1 MMTPNPVRSA
11 PPARL
16 ARHYPLTS
24 WTPEYWHALG
34 VFTWIFAG
42 SIYLSLPPS
51 PDQFNHAYMGWLT
64 LSGGVPYV
72 DFIDVNWPG
81 VFGLH
86 ALATWV
92 FGVHLW
98 TWRALDFLLFACS
111 ALFLIDLV
119 RRAGGSVAAQVCA
132 VASPLL
138 YVSAGFWVAGQHDM
152 SAAQFLVVAL
162 WFHVRGYETED
173 WRWQLG
179 MGLMLGIAMLN
190 KPTVG
195 AMLPLMSLQA
205 LLLGTPWR
213 RFVEHSAAAMVALTA
228 TVVAGFAFVLLLG
241 TTLDDL
247 IEVPYLFSVSTQ
259 YIYNPNAASLSGV
272 FLITMGRSWAYVFL
286 ASAPA
291 VVWLFRPANRSIA
304 STALPILWLTGLISY
319 FVQSKAFVYHLT
331 PSFLAMIG
339 LLSVSAAVL
348 LNGELF
354 ASKPKLNRIALAGLM
369 LIVVAHGG
377 VRLTLSYGTLPG
389 AILARDA
396 SGLLARFVENDDIS
410 IDDAVKFAR
419 RVGQGT
425 QSGCLLL
432 VGESSSINYLSR
444 LRQPTGFYYFP
455 VIAKAV
461 PTLPMAD
468 KWHARWAADL
478 NAADCHF
485 ALVARRVRDNWLT
498 KPSPMADT
506 LREFLLRYKE
516 TGIVGK
522 SGGLIVFERQ

>member
-1 MMTPNPVRSA
+1 M
-11 PPARL
+11 
-16 ARHYPLTS
+16 
-24 WTPEYWHALG
+24 
-34 VFTWIFAG
+34 FTWIFAG

-98 TWRALDFLLFACS
+98 TWRAFDFLLFACS
-111 ALFLIDLV
+111 ALFLIGLV
-119 RRAGGSVAAQVCA
+119 RRAAGSVALQVCA

-138 YVSAGFWVAGQHDM
+138 YVTAGFWVAGQHDM

-213 RFVEHSAAAMVALTA
+213 RVVEHSAAAMVALTV
-228 TVVAGFAFVLLLG
+228 TVVAGFGFVLLLG

-259 YIYNPNAASLSGV
+259 YIQDPIAAS
-272 FLITMGRSWAYVFL
+272 RSLPSVLLKLFVRTWAYVL
-286 ASAPA
+286 VASAPA

-304 STALPILWLTGLISY
+304 STAFPILWLTGLISY
-319 FVQSKAFVYHLT
+319 FVQWKPLEYHLA

-339 LLSVSAAVL
+339 LLSVSVAVL

-377 VRLTLSYGTLPG
+377 YKLTFFYGTLPG

-396 SGLLARFVENDDIS
+396 SAHLAGFDENDNIS
-410 IDDAVKFAR
+410 FDDAVKFAR
-419 RVGQGT
+419 RVGQGA

-432 VGESSSINYLSR
+432 VGKGSAINYLSR

-455 VIAKAV
+455 VIARAV
-461 PTLPMAD
+461 PPLPMAD

-485 ALVARRVRDNWLT
+485 ALVARHVRDDWLT

-516 TGIVGK
+516 TGVVGK